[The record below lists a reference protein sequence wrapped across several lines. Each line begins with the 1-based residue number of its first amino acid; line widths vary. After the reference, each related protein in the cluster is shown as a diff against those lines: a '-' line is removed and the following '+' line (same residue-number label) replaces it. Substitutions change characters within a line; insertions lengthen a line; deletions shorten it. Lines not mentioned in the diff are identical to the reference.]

1 MKTYPYMPFFF
12 QDWFADPRVQSLTY
26 EEQGVY
32 VALLGRLWESDDASL
47 PDDDLYLSRILRV
60 SKKKWKQMRSVLID
74 GPTAVISVD
83 SGRLIQKRLT
93 KEYQQVRS
101 LSAKRGKAGSM
112 GGQAK
117 HRASNGLANAKHD
130 VSNEA
135 SVPQRE
141 QASGKQ
147 NPSLDSHTYTYTNTD
162 TNVLEKD
169 RRSGADTPTDLTA
182 DRVTQFLS
190 WFPGLL
196 PLRDRL
202 ARFPDRDLGR
212 TVGEE
217 LTACGVVHGMDSDLI
232 ARALQEALDRRKP
245 MAYALAILRTY
256 RDHKW
261 TSVADVGRAGSEAVS
276 ERSTAGRAQD
286 WDGAED
292 LARAASSPVYPMPVI
307 RRAPREEGLA

>member
-60 SKKKWKQMRSVLID
+60 SKKKWKQIRSVLID

-112 GGQAK
+112 GGQAR
-117 HRASNGLANAKHD
+117 HRASNGTANTEQNASRTGELPQQKP
-130 VSNEA
+130 SND
-135 SVPQRE
+135 
-141 QASGKQ
+141 KQ
-147 NPSLDSHTYTYTNTD
+147 NASFDSHTYTYTNTD

-169 RRSGADTPTDLTA
+169 RRSGTDTPTDLTA
-182 DRVTQFLS
+182 DRVTEFLS
-190 WFPGLL
+190 WFPGLH

-202 ARFPDRDLGR
+202 IRFPDRELRR

-217 LTACGVVHGMDSDLI
+217 LTACSVVHGMDNDLI
-232 ARALQEALDRRKP
+232 GRALQEALDRRKP
-245 MAYALAILRTY
+245 MAYALAILHTY
-256 RDHKW
+256 RDQRW
-261 TSVADVGRAGSEAVS
+261 TSLADVGSAGTGPD
-276 ERSTAGRAQD
+276 RTAGGRAAQERD
-286 WDGAED
+286 DDED
-292 LARAASSPVYPMPVI
+292 LARAAAAPVYPMPVT